1 MALNKR
7 DIEHVIER
15 LSGGTVP
22 ERGLEALA
30 AYIKQKGLKPG
41 IWTNA
46 TFSQTEYA
54 EQHKDWFVMDGAGNV
69 ARGNW
74 INHPVDASVPA
85 ALDTLVRKTANYWRE
100 REEQVTCEQPSAIG
114 SPSPG

>member
-30 AYIKQKGLKPG
+30 VG
-41 IWTNA
+41 I
-46 TFSQTEYA
+46 E
-54 EQHKDWFVMDGAGNV
+54 
-69 ARGNW
+69 
-74 INHPVDASVPA
+74 
-85 ALDTLVRKTANYWRE
+85 RE
-100 REEQVTCEQPSAIG
+100 RGELQRQLERTKEGEGGVKFLRGGYGCGKTFLARLTVRRM
-114 SPSPG
+114 